1 MARKLLL
8 VLLATAAAE
17 ECVVD
22 EVDIDRSLPGQPRSA
37 ARWTSAT
44 SSTA

>member
-22 EVDIDRSLPGQPRSA
+22 EVDIARIMRRTTTPRRTSWRRS
-37 ARWTSAT
+37 
-44 SSTA
+44 